1 MWVED
6 KEGLYRL
13 SRRTWMMVKKLNLYR
28 YARVQ
33 DKPPYE
39 LDSRQYSV
47 SLNHARN
54 TSKCRVEP
62 LKTVS

>member
-1 MWVED
+1 MSRIVALSLTYAALSGAA
-6 KEGLYRL
+6 GLGCL
-13 SRRTWMMVKKLNLYR
+13 VKKLNLYR

-54 TSKCRVEP
+54 TSKIGRH
-62 LKTVS
+62 